1 MGTSLCGRE
10 YSRTLPTVLAIG
22 PLHPGTRHG
31 QRVRQR
37 QTMTVP
43 SLAPQLRY
51 QRCPAK
57 SSSDWVTI
65 MGERLL
71 VVVCAWCN
79 RVISTAPAGAG
90 VTHTICQSCLDI
102 TFSPVE
108 NG

>member
-1 MGTSLCGRE
+1 
-10 YSRTLPTVLAIG
+10 
-22 PLHPGTRHG
+22 
-31 QRVRQR
+31 
-37 QTMTVP
+37 MTVP
-43 SLAPQLRY
+43 SLAPRLRY

-108 NG
+108 NGMERHGDHGAFRLPDRYFGLDDL